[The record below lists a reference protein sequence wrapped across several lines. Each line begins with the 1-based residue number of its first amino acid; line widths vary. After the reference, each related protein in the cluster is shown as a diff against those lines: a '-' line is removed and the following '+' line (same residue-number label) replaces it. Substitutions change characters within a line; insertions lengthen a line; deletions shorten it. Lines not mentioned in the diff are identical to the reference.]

1 MKNFLITG
9 ISRGLGCEIAREILL
24 NGDAVYGISRT
35 LSDEAKEL
43 APGFPR
49 KAEIAAIRPVRYGR
63 DIEMRI

>member
-43 APGFPR
+43 AR
-49 KAEIAAIRPVRYGR
+49 DRPNPLLT
-63 DIEMRI
+63 E